1 MKTFSKV
8 LPFIAVSGL
17 LLSSVAQADIYKLES
32 INPNSPYSTSVISYT
47 GSPHNVSPVTVA
59 LGSFNMVNQTN
70 TGLDFKAFCI
80 DIFHTVSVGGTYS
93 YNKTA
98 LPTPAWSELTE
109 NCINYLF
116 TNYVVPLADDTP
128 DAFQLA
134 LWEVINEGDS
144 NSLSLTNGDFKASGG
159 NLGAAKYFA
168 VETLLQDIQTKGSGP
183 STADYNYTFYEGY
196 PASAMPAAF
205 AMPAPAQ
212 MLMSWESKGICEG
225 DDCFTNNVPEPM
237 PLALLG
243 IGLLAIGF
251 VLRKTIK

>member
-1 MKTFSKV
+1 MRTFSKV
-8 LPFIAVSGL
+8 LPFIAATGL
-17 LLSSVAQADIYKLES
+17 LLSSVAQADIYKLQS
-32 INPNSPYSTSVISYT
+32 IDPFPYSTSTIRYSGT
-47 GSPHNVSPVTVA
+47 FGNVSPTTVA

-70 TGLDFKAFCI
+70 PGLDFKAFCI
-80 DIFHTVSVGGTYS
+80 DIFNTVSVGSTYD
-93 YNKTA
+93 YNTTTT
-98 LPTPAWSELTE
+98 PTPAWSTLTE
-109 NCINYLF
+109 NRINYLF
-116 TNYVVPLADDTP
+116 SNYVDPVADDTP

-144 NSLSLTNGDFKASGG
+144 NSLSLTNGDFRASGG
-159 NLGAAKYFA
+159 NLNATQYTE
-168 VETLLQDIQTKGSGP
+168 VENMLQDIQDNGSGP

-225 DDCFTNNVPEPM
+225 DGCFNNVPEPM

-251 VLRKTIK
+251 VLRKAS